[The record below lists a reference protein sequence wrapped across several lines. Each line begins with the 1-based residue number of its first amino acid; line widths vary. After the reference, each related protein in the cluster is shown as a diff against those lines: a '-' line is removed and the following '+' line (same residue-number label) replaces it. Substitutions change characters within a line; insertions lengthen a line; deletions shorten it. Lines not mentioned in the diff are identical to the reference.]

1 MKKPILWAAAAALVI
16 CGCNNDDNVFTD
28 PANENAISEEIVETE
43 QDVKEDES
51 QFEEMIELTE
61 DGGVRRASS
70 SAYTNIKNMG
80 YNYEVPDK
88 VHNVAHIEM
97 VSDDVLG
104 KSVYKFKIHAQ
115 KDNDP
120 ATTKKDRQRCEAKTD
135 ANSPA
140 KYRGKSG
147 ETMTFKWKF
156 KLMSDM
162 KTTSKFCHVHQLKG
176 LDNSSGTA
184 DVSMPLITFT
194 AVTVSGSQKFQVK
207 YHNRN
212 NNSTTN
218 WVSTDLS
225 KFKGKWVTVT
235 ETCKFGGNGTYK
247 LTIKDYKSGNTI
259 VSISKSGVDMWR
271 TGTAGM
277 RPKWGIYRSIGDNGS
292 LRGSLK
298 DEYPR
303 FADFS
308 IAKN

>member
-1 MKKPILWAAAAALVI
+1 MKKTLIFAAAAAFVL
-16 CGCNNDDNVFTD
+16 CGCSNNDDEVLSNGNINGSEDAV
-28 PANENAISEEIVETE
+28 EEIAEP
-43 QDVKEDES
+43 DVKENES
-51 QFEEMIELTE
+51 FEEALEIAA
-61 DGGVRRASS
+61 DGSMRRASS
-70 SAYTNIKNMG
+70 TAYTKIKDMG

-88 VHNVAHIEM
+88 VHNTAHIEM

-104 KSVYKFKIHAQ
+104 KQVYKFKIHAQ

-194 AVTVSGSQKFQVK
+194 AVTVSGNQKFQVK

-247 LTIKDYKSGNTI
+247 LTIKDYKSGSTL

>member
-1 MKKPILWAAAAALVI
+1 MKKSILFAAAAAFVF
-16 CGCNNDDNVFTD
+16 CGCNNDDSLTEVND
-28 PANENAISEEIVETE
+28 QNINGEEVYE
-43 QDVKEDES
+43 QADLDVKESED
-51 QFEEMIELTE
+51 QFEEALEIAP
-61 DGGVRRASS
+61 DGSMRRASS
-70 SAYTNIKNMG
+70 TAYTNIKNMG

-88 VHNVAHIEM
+88 AHNTAHIVM
-97 VSDDVLG
+97 ISDDVLN
-104 KSVYKFKIHAQ
+104 KSVYQFKIHAQ

-140 KYRGKSG
+140 KYKGKSG

-156 KLMSDM
+156 KLPSDM
-162 KTTSKFCHVHQLKG
+162 KTTTKFCHVHQLKG

-212 NNSTTN
+212 NNKTTN

-235 ETCKFGGNGTYK
+235 ETCKFGGSGTYK
-247 LTIKDYKSGNTI
+247 VTIKDYKSGSTL

-292 LRGSLK
+292 LRSSLK
-298 DEYPR
+298 DEFLR